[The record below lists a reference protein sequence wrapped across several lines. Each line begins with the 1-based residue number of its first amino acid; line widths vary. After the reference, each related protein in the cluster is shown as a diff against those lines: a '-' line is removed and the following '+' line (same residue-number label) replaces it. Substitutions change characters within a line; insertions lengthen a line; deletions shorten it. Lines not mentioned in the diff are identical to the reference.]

1 MAAVDIRLGLQRFV
15 LFTALA
21 ALAPLSL
28 AETLYVATLRDNVAD
43 DTGGAL
49 YSIDIGEHRA
59 SLVAPVRIGGAVP
72 IGLTGLA
79 VHPKTGVFYGITGSV
94 SPTLPKSLV
103 TIDPRTGNATL
114 VGKLG
119 FTAADIRFDTKGTLY
134 AWLLDKNC
142 LGIVDLGTG
151 AAKPVE
157 NSSYEQ
163 TLGGGIAVN
172 RDGLIYISAN
182 SPGGSLDTFD
192 PREGKVRSG
201 PQMKGAPYVSSINS
215 MAFGDDGTLYAVN
228 SNLGTPAKTR
238 LVAIDPKSGEVKDL
252 MQLPDDVD
260 ALSFGPAIDRA
271 GAGGERTRRQHEW
284 IVGVV
289 ALVLGFLLGLGAG
302 LIPRR
307 RRRMSEKSG

>member
-1 MAAVDIRLGLQRFV
+1 MAAVDIRPGLR
-15 LFTALA
+15 LALYTALA
-21 ALAPLSL
+21 VLSSLPLR
-28 AETLYVATLRDNVAD
+28 AETMYVATLRDNVAD

-49 YSIDIGEHRA
+49 YSVDMGEHRA
-59 SLVAPVRIGGAVP
+59 SLVAPIRIGGAVP

-119 FTAADIRFDTKGTLY
+119 FTAADIRFDAKGTLY
-134 AWLLDKNC
+134 AWLIDKNC
-142 LGIVDLGTG
+142 LGIVDVGTG
-151 AAKPVE
+151 AAKPLE
-157 NSSYEQ
+157 GSSYEQ

-192 PREGKVRSG
+192 PHEGKVRSG

-238 LVAIDPKSGEVKDL
+238 LISIDVKSGETRDL
-252 MQLPDDVD
+252 MGLPDDVD
-260 ALSFGPAIDRA
+260 SISFGPAIDRT
-271 GAGGERTRRQHEW
+271 GPGGEHARQRDW
-284 IVGVV
+284 IVGGV
-289 ALVLGFLLGLGAG
+289 ALILGFLLGLAAG
-302 LIPRR
+302 LLPR